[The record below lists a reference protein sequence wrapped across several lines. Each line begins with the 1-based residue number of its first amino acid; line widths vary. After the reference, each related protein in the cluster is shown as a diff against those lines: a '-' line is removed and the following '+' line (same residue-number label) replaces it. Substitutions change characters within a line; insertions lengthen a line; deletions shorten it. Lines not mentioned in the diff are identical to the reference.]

1 MTNKPAYKCDQCSH
15 KTIYRA
21 NLSKHKQ
28 VIHQQKINQC
38 DKCEVI
44 TTTIYKLKHH
54 KQYFHLGKTK
64 DACDQ
69 CSYKATSKCKI

>member
-38 DKCEVI
+38 DRGVPDRFFQF
-44 TTTIYKLKHH
+44 LKSYS
-54 KQYFHLGKTK
+54 YFI
-64 DACDQ
+64 CI
-69 CSYKATSKCKI
+69 KATFETQNKLIIIITLVSGS